1 LVVNGLSETES
12 GDLLVGLSGLEH
24 EDIVIVRRPRSG
36 LRSIIA
42 VHSTLLGPSLG
53 GARFYPYE
61 DEAVALEDV
70 LRLSRAMTE
79 KAALAGLAQ
88 GGGKAV
94 IIGDPTVVKTPELLR
109 EFAAAVN
116 SLDGRYVTAEDVGT
130 TQDDMDLIRETTPFV
145 AGTATSRGGSGDPS
159 AATALG
165 VVFAMEAAAAHRWG
179 DDLKGKTVCVVG
191 AGKVGEEVIRLL
203 VQRRAVVIAADVNR
217 DKAKAAIRTGAI
229 RLIDPT
235 DAPRATADI
244 LCPCAL
250 GGLLTEDAVPDLHC
264 AVIVGAANNQL
275 ASAQVADS
283 LAAAGILY
291 VPDFLA
297 NAGGII
303 NIAEEAHGYDQARAV
318 KAVGQIRDTAT
329 LVLEGAKA
337 RGITPLAAAEELV
350 AKRLARARDS
360 VGHSPS
366 DTEHSPAAFATP
378 VGPGSRKAGPED
390 RL

>member
-1 LVVNGLSETES
+1 V
-12 GDLLVGLSGLEH
+12 
-24 EDIVIVRRPRSG
+24 
-36 LRSIIA
+36 
-42 VHSTLLGPSLG
+42 G

-61 DEAVALEDV
+61 DEAVALDDV

-94 IIGDPTVVKTPELLR
+94 IIGDPTLVKTPDLLQD
-109 EFAAAVN
+109 FAAAVN

-145 AGTATSRGGSGDPS
+145 AGTAISRGGSGDPS
-159 AATALG
+159 SATALG
-165 VVFAMEAAAAHRWG
+165 VVVAMEAAAAHRWG

-203 VQRRAVVIAADVNR
+203 VQRQAVVLAADVDH
-217 DKAKAAIRTGAI
+217 DKADAALRNGAI
-229 RLIDPT
+229 RLVDPSS
-235 DAPRATADI
+235 ALGATADI

-250 GGLLTEDAVPDLHC
+250 GGLLTEDAVSDLHC
-264 AVIVGAANNQL
+264 AIIVGAANNQL
-275 ASAQVADS
+275 ASVQVADS

-303 NIAEEAHGYDQARAV
+303 NIAEEAHGYERARAV
-318 KAVGQIRDTAT
+318 KAVGQIRDTTT
-329 LVLEGAKA
+329 LVLERGET

-350 AKRLARARDS
+350 AKRLARARGS
-360 VGHSPS
+360 VGHFIESSADANHSQPD
-366 DTEHSPAAFATP
+366 DTRGVKPRTERRP
-378 VGPGSRKAGPED
+378 
-390 RL
+390 

>member
-1 LVVNGLSETES
+1 MSGLSETES
-12 GDLLVGLSGLEH
+12 SEPLEGLSGSEH
-24 EDIVIVRRPRSG
+24 EDLVIIRRARSG
-36 LRSIIA
+36 LRAIIA

-61 DEAVALEDV
+61 DEAVALDDV

-79 KAALAGLAQ
+79 KAALAGLAR

-94 IIGDPTVVKTPELLR
+94 IIGDPARLKTPDLLR
-109 EFAAAVN
+109 DFAAAVN

-145 AGTATSRGGSGDPS
+145 AGTAISRGGSGDPS
-159 AATALG
+159 SATALG
-165 VVFAMEAAAAHRWG
+165 VVVAMEAAAAHRWG

-203 VQRRAVVIAADVNR
+203 VERRAVVIAADVNH
-217 DKAKAAIRTGAI
+217 DKAEAAVRTGAI
-229 RLIDPT
+229 RLIDPS
-235 DAPRATADI
+235 DAPGATADI

-264 AVIVGAANNQL
+264 AIIVGAANNQL
-275 ASAQVADS
+275 ASAQVADA

-303 NIAEEAHGYDQARAV
+303 NIAEEAHGYDRARAV
-318 KAVGQIRDTAT
+318 KAVGQIRDTTT
-329 LVLEGAKA
+329 LVLERAEA

-350 AKRLARARDS
+350 AKRLAGSRDS
-360 VGHSPS
+360 VGHVIESS
-366 DTEHSPAAFATP
+366 AGANHSQP
-378 VGPGSRKAGPED
+378 VTREE
-390 RL
+390 

>member
-1 LVVNGLSETES
+1 LVVSDLSETES
-12 GDLLVGLSGLEH
+12 SELLECLSGSEH
-24 EDIVIVRRPRSG
+24 EDLVIVRRARSG
-36 LRSIIA
+36 LRAIIA

-61 DEAVALEDV
+61 DEAVALDDV

-94 IIGDPTVVKTPELLR
+94 IIGDPTRVKTPDLLHD
-109 EFAAAVN
+109 FAAVVN
-116 SLDGRYVTAEDVGT
+116 SLDGSYVTAEDVGT

-145 AGTATSRGGSGDPS
+145 AGTAISRGGSGDPS
-159 AATALG
+159 SATALG
-165 VVFAMEAAAAHRWG
+165 VVVAMEAAAAHRWG

-203 VQRRAVVIAADVNR
+203 VQRRAVVLAADV
-217 DKAKAAIRTGAI
+217 DHEKADAALRNGAI
-229 RLIDPT
+229 RLVDPSS
-235 DAPRATADI
+235 ALGATADI

-250 GGLLTEDAVPDLHC
+250 GGLLTEDAVSDLHC
-264 AVIVGAANNQL
+264 AIIVGAANNQL
-275 ASAQVADS
+275 ASAQVANS

-303 NIAEEAHGYDQARAV
+303 NIAEEAHGYERARAV
-318 KAVGQIRDTAT
+318 KAVGQIRDTTT
-329 LVLEGAKA
+329 LVLERGET

-360 VGHSPS
+360 VGHFIESSADANHSQPD
-366 DTEHSPAAFATP
+366 DTRGVKPRTERRP
-378 VGPGSRKAGPED
+378 
-390 RL
+390 

>member
-1 LVVNGLSETES
+1 M
-12 GDLLVGLSGLEH
+12 
-24 EDIVIVRRPRSG
+24 RRARSG
-36 LRSIIA
+36 LRTIIA

-94 IIGDPTVVKTPELLR
+94 IIGDPTLVKTPDLLR
-109 EFAAAVN
+109 DFAAAVN
-116 SLDGRYVTAEDVGT
+116 GLDGRYITAEDVGT

-159 AATALG
+159 SATALG
-165 VVFAMEAAAAHRWG
+165 VVVAMEAAAAHRWG
-179 DDLKGKTVCVVG
+179 DDLQGKTVCVVG

-203 VQRRAVVIAADVNR
+203 VQRRAVVIAADVNH
-217 DKAKAAIRTGAI
+217 DKADAAIRTGAI
-229 RLIDPT
+229 RLIDPS
-235 DAPRATADI
+235 DAPGATADI

-264 AVIVGAANNQL
+264 AIIVGAANNQL
-275 ASAQVADS
+275 ASTQVADS

-297 NAGGII
+297 NAGGVI
-303 NIAEEAHGYDQARAV
+303 NIAEEAHGYDRARAV
-318 KAVGQIRDTAT
+318 KAVGQIRDTTT
-329 LVLEGAKA
+329 LVLERAEA
-337 RGITPLAAAEELV
+337 RGITPLAAAEEVV

-360 VGHSPS
+360 VGHFIESSAGANHSQPG
-366 DTEHSPAAFATP
+366 DTRGVKLSTHPRP
-378 VGPGSRKAGPED
+378 
-390 RL
+390 